1 MRDQFELEL
10 QELEQKFLEMGS
22 AVLESASKVL
32 LALAAKDTDMA
43 ELIIKEDKLINQ
55 AQLDIELTCAN
66 LLALQQPQVTD
77 LRFVLTI
84 MSACSDLERMGDY
97 MTGIAKAILNLK
109 EIDTLDVIEE
119 HIHDA
124 GQKALKMMSDL
135 LLVFPKRNADKAIA
149 IANQDEAIDQLYYS
163 ISKEILTVMKEQET
177 SVRNGAQ
184 YLYMMGHI
192 ERFGDYISNICERIV
207 YLETGELVELN

>member
-43 ELIIKEDKLINQ
+43 ELIIKEDKLINE

-84 MSACSDLERMGDY
+84 MSACSDLERMGDH
-97 MTGIAKAILNLK
+97 MAGIAKAILNLK
-109 EIDTLDVIEE
+109 EIDTLEVIEE

>member
-84 MSACSDLERMGDY
+84 MSACSDLERMGDH

-149 IANQDEAIDQLYYS
+149 IANQDEAIDQLYYN

>member
-84 MSACSDLERMGDY
+84 MSACSDLERMGDH

-135 LLVFPKRNADKAIA
+135 LLVFPKRNADKAID

>member
-84 MSACSDLERMGDY
+84 MSACSDLERMGDH
-97 MTGIAKAILNLK
+97 MAGIAKAILNLK
-109 EIDTLDVIEE
+109 EIDTLEVIEE

-192 ERFGDYISNICERIV
+192 ERFGDYISNLCERIV